1 MNVDSAIGPGPLVQA
16 WLASGRQL
24 AVTAGSSVALISL
37 LSDAPIRIASLRGAI
52 AWAAVLT
59 LTSIGSWLAP
69 RVFQTDEPEEDELES
84 GSALDPAQ
92 QATRP

>member
-37 LSDAPIRIASLRGAI
+37 FSDAPLRIASLRGAG
-52 AWAAVLT
+52 AWAAVLA
-59 LTSIGSWLAP
+59 LTSVGSWLAP
-69 RVFQTDEPEEDELES
+69 RVFQDQEAEEDVLES
-84 GSALDPAQ
+84 ESTLDSAQ
-92 QATRP
+92 GATRP